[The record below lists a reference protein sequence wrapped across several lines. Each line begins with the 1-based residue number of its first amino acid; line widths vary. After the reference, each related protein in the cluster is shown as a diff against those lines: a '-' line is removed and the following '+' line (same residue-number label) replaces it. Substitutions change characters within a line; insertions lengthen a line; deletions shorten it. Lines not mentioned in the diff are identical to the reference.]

1 MFEKMLSRL
10 IINFKKNSM
19 KTLKIGFVALA
30 LMIGNVTFGQ
40 KAKLTPEERATKK
53 TEKMAKQLL
62 LSPEQKVKVLEVNK
76 NIAQKNEEIRKNTSI
91 SKDQKEATI
100 KENQKSRNEALKTI
114 LNEEQM
120 KKELEIQKLREAKM
134 NEHKALKDKKKQT
147 IEKGSKIKEE
157 VETLEEEEEL

>member
-1 MFEKMLSRL
+1 
-10 IINFKKNSM
+10 M
-19 KTLKIGFVALA
+19 KTLKIGFIALA
-30 LMIGNVTFGQ
+30 LLIGNVSFGQ
-40 KAKLTPEERATKK
+40 KTKLTPEERATKK

-76 NIAQKNEEIRKNTSI
+76 NIAQKNEEVRKNTSI
-91 SKDQKEATI
+91 SKDQKEVAI
-100 KENQKSRNEALKTI
+100 KENQKTRNETLKTI

-120 KKELEIQKLREAKM
+120 KKELELQKLREAKI

-157 VETLEEEEEL
+157 VETLEEEEL

>member
-157 VETLEEEEEL
+157 VETLEEEEL

>member
-1 MFEKMLSRL
+1 
-10 IINFKKNSM
+10 
-19 KTLKIGFVALA
+19 
-30 LMIGNVTFGQ
+30 
-40 KAKLTPEERATKK
+40 
-53 TEKMAKQLL
+53 MAKQLL

-76 NIAQKNEEIRKNTSI
+76 NIAQKNEEVRKNTSI

-100 KENQKSRNEALKTI
+100 KENQKARNEALKTI

-120 KKELEIQKLREAKM
+120 KKELELQKLREAKM

-157 VETLEEEEEL
+157 IETLEEEEL